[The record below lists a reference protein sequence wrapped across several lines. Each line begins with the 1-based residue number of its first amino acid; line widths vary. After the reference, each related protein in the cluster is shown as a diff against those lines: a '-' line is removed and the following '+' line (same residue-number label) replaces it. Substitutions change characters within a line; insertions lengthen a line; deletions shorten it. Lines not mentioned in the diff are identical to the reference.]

1 MMNFM
6 PTIQVKR
13 ANLATTI
20 QATGLKDGEF
30 AYAKDTN
37 KLYIGTNGT
46 PQGNVIINPDGGTAS
61 EAAKLSVARAFSIS
75 GDGTAPGVNFD
86 GTAAV
91 NLVLT
96 LANSGVSA
104 GTYAKVM
111 VDAKGRVTQGFNLE
125 VNDLPEIPVSKIA
138 GLGTAATANTGTAN
152 GNVPVI
158 GESGT
163 LEASIIPDL
172 SSKYIAANLKG
183 QANGVAEL
191 GADGKIPSGQLP
203 AGVDD
208 VVDSYVRSEGT
219 ALQANWL
226 SETKEGEPLTP
237 ASNII
242 YVIVSEGEYQ
252 NKTYRWS
259 GSTYVEISAS
269 LALGETS
276 STAFRGDY
284 GAQIYNSTING
295 KNVRDNPTLT
305 YTDVGADQN
314 GAAAA
319 VLGSPE
325 DQMTQNTVYGAQAHA
340 AHAEDLAQSAAESA
354 DAKVASVTAGD
365 GSVTIAGTGTAP
377 TVAVKI
383 SATKGNSLSLQADG
397 LFAQGKNYTAGN
409 GIDISGNAISAKV
422 VSGNGLSLTGNG
434 ITMAVATE
442 GVAGAVK
449 ADNTSV
455 INTAGTL
462 SVGNIDCGL
471 ISE

>member
-1 MMNFM
+1 M

-75 GDGTAPGVNFD
+75 GDGTAPAVNFD

-91 NLVLT
+91 DLVLT

-111 VDAKGRVTQGFNLE
+111 VDAKGRVTQGLNLE
-125 VNDLPEIPVSKIA
+125 VADLPEIPVSKIT

-158 GESGT
+158 GKSGT
-163 LEASIIPDL
+163 LEVSIIPDL

-191 GADGKIPSGQLP
+191 GADGKIPSSQLP

-219 ALQANWL
+219 ALQADWL
-226 SETKEGEPLTP
+226 SETEEGEALAP
-237 ASNII
+237 AGDII

-276 STAFRGDY
+276 STAFRGDH
-284 GAQIYNSTING
+284 GIQIYNSTING
-295 KNVRDNPTLT
+295 KNVRDNPSLT
-305 YTDVGADQN
+305 YTDVGADQT

-319 VLGSPE
+319 VLGSPG

-340 AHAEDLAQSAAESA
+340 AYAEDLAESAAESA

-365 GSVTIAGTGTAP
+365 NSVTIAGTSTAP

-383 SATKGNSLSLQADG
+383 SATEGNSLSLQADG
-397 LFAQGKNYTAGN
+397 LFATGNKYTAGN
-409 GIDISGNAISAKV
+409 GIDIAGTAISAKV

-434 ITMAVATE
+434 ITMAVATK

-462 SVGNIDCGL
+462 SVGDIDCGL